1 MGYTDKKR
9 IRILAYLCLLSVA
22 LNAQSSHKPPD
33 MVTQQNKT
41 YRITMSK
48 NREYAEKWKVPV
60 ARVNCPERAIT
71 ILASRPPRA
80 GFRMEES
87 ILSTPMTSPMRSSAN
102 TPVSVTPMSI
112 IHGSYG
118 RTATPMS
125 IIHGSYGR
133 TAGMPSASSSHQ
145 MTIRDGQP
153 PLPMPDMP
161 LMQDMPKAFRVS
173 SRRTTFRSMTRW

>member
-1 MGYTDKKR
+1 MQRNTQNMPWSR
-9 IRILAYLCLLSVA
+9 CV
-22 LNAQSSHKPPD
+22 
-33 MVTQQNKT
+33 VTESQPQLHLH
-41 YRITMSK
+41 RAS
-48 NREYAEKWKVPV
+48 WKVPV

-118 RTATPMS
+118 RTA
-125 IIHGSYGR
+125 
-133 TAGMPSASSSHQ
+133 GMPSASSSHQ

-161 LMQDMPKAFRVS
+161 LMQDMPKAFKVS